1 MSRDLPDSSIGEK
14 FPELALKSGFP
25 TRPSS
30 VFATASAMATRS
42 SRQPDPFQALQEC
55 RGNVL
60 GIQHQ
65 EPGKVPRHGP
75 AVP

>member
-1 MSRDLPDSSIGEK
+1 MSLGLPSTSGN
-14 FPELALKSGFP
+14 FSLAGAVPRRTPL
-25 TRPSS
+25 RPSS